1 MPPKIF
7 HGDITPRYFARALIA
22 NFNRGNLRAQQF
34 GRGDNVIVQVAT
46 HDRKK
51 SGGDTAVTVTLEKVS
66 DGVAV
71 QIGQQSWMGVAA
83 SLGMSLLYTWRSPWN
98 LLHRIDDIAQDIDH
112 FQLTDQLWEV
122 IEQAAN
128 TAGASFELSERL
140 KRLECEYCQAANP
153 VGESNCVACGA
164 PLGPVQP
171 NTCPECGFVIND
183 KEVFCPNCRAKL

>member
-1 MPPKIF
+1 MQPKIF

-46 HDRKK
+46 HKLKR

-71 QIGQQSWMGVAA
+71 QIGQQSWLGVAA

-112 FQLTDQLWEV
+112 FQLTDQIWEV
-122 IEQAAN
+122 IEQAAD

-140 KRLECEYCQAANP
+140 KRMECEYCQAANP
-153 VGESNCVACGA
+153 VGESTCLACGA
-164 PLGPVQP
+164 PLGGIQP
-171 NTCPECGFVIND
+171 DTCPACGFVITVN
-183 KEVFCPNCRAKL
+183 ERICPNCRAKL

>member
-1 MPPKIF
+1 MQPKIF

-46 HDRKK
+46 HKLKR

-71 QIGQQSWMGVAA
+71 QIGQQSWLGVAA

-112 FQLTDQLWEV
+112 FQLTDQIWEV
-122 IEQAAN
+122 IEQAAD

-140 KRLECEYCQAANP
+140 KRMECEYCQAANP
-153 VGESNCVACGA
+153 VGESTCLACGA
-164 PLGPVQP
+164 PLGGIQP
-171 NTCPECGFVIND
+171 DTCPACGFVITVN
-183 KEVFCPNCRAKL
+183 ERICQNCRAKL

>member
-1 MPPKIF
+1 MQPKIF

-46 HDRKK
+46 HKLKR
-51 SGGDTAVTVTLEKVS
+51 SGGDTAVSVTLEKVS

-112 FQLTDQLWEV
+112 FQLTDQIWEV
-122 IEQAAN
+122 IEQAAD

-153 VGESNCVACGA
+153 VGESNCLACGA
-164 PLGPVQP
+164 PLGGVQP
-171 NTCPECGFVIND
+171 DTCPVCGFVITAN
-183 KEVFCPNCRAKL
+183 ERICPNCRAKL